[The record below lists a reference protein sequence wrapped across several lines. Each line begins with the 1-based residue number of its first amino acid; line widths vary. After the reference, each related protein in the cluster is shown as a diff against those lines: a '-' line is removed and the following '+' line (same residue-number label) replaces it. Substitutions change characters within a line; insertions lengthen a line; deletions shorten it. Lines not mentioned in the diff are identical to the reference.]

1 MISSALSII
10 SFLLM
15 LYWRR
20 SDNGSAI
27 FFTHS
32 RSVRTRPQGPLFFQY
47 YPLFPLQTRGMRS
60 GLTFFHVVRPPLQT
74 SMCPL
79 CVFLLIR
86 SLQILRSAAY
96 AFAVLCSLNVNSLVI
111 LGLQVFYRSALHF
124 CVVLPMFLRLVLF
137 ILYFLAKNQRDTWNL
152 ALSRYVL
159 ILLVL
164 GLNVRALKQ
173 SKRVFFC
180 RASLFV
186 APLTQVKLTDEPQE
200 WRVCGYKSAL
210 FWVLLVSY

>member
-1 MISSALSII
+1 
-10 SFLLM
+10 
-15 LYWRR
+15 
-20 SDNGSAI
+20 
-27 FFTHS
+27 
-32 RSVRTRPQGPLFFQY
+32 
-47 YPLFPLQTRGMRS
+47 
-60 GLTFFHVVRPPLQT
+60 
-74 SMCPL
+74 
-79 CVFLLIR
+79 
-86 SLQILRSAAY
+86 
-96 AFAVLCSLNVNSLVI
+96 
-111 LGLQVFYRSALHF
+111 
-124 CVVLPMFLRLVLF
+124 MFLGLVLF